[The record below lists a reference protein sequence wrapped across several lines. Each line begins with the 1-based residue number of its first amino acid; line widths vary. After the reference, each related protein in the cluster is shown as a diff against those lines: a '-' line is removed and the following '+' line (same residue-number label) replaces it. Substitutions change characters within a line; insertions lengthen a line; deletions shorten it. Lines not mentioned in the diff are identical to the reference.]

1 MVACLHVKLNW
12 ESSLRWQREREGE
25 KKRNFDWVTVPESEK
40 EFNVECITMYQK
52 ERHKAMLT
60 KIHHR
65 DTTLKSLHRQ
75 KNKIN
80 LHISHLPD
88 YSVLFFLKSET
99 KKKTQSNSLK
109 QTQQTLATQKIR
121 KTHFHISK
129 VFFISSWK
137 PFTPS
142 PATTLNGFT
151 LKFYWENFGL
161 RHSIKDLFSM
171 CQATVINYAANCRQ
185 QKRRRIFVCDF
196 QLIKFKNW

>member
-12 ESSLRWQREREGE
+12 ESSLRWQRERE

-99 KKKTQSNSLK
+99 KKKNTIKFVKTDTTDTCHSKNPKDSLSYFQSFLHFFLETVHLIPGDYFK
-109 QTQQTLATQKIR
+109 R
-121 KTHFHISK
+121 FHIEILLRK
-129 VFFISSWK
+129 LW
-137 PFTPS
+137 
-142 PATTLNGFT
+142 
-151 LKFYWENFGL
+151 LKTF
-161 RHSIKDLFSM
+161 D
-171 CQATVINYAANCRQ
+171 
-185 QKRRRIFVCDF
+185 
-196 QLIKFKNW
+196 